1 MNHRM
6 EFNFIDFNRDDSVNK
21 EEFEYWLNHP
31 VNLTMQDSQNL
42 ILSEDKL
49 ILLSQDGPAEVVDQT
64 LIQDQILPS
73 PEAKATTIGD

>member
-6 EFNFIDFNRDDSVNK
+6 EFNFIDFNRDDSINK

-42 ILSEDKL
+42 IFSEDNL

-73 PEAKATTIGD
+73 PEAKATTTGD